1 MPLANVGVGD
11 GTNGAAA
18 VVVGGRDILVVKK
31 MALSELDG
39 TGSMAATSAH
49 RGRRARAEYCMAAGA
64 GAGAGAF
71 DTENNETAN

>member
-1 MPLANVGVGD
+1 
-11 GTNGAAA
+11 
-18 VVVGGRDILVVKK
+18 

-64 GAGAGAF
+64 GAF
-71 DTENNETAN
+71 DTENNETERINGRRDLSLCSEKDYE